1 MKAVLVLCLLAFMSC
16 QKDIMDIAKCL
27 YGSPKVKEIIADV
40 MVAIAT
46 KDFSKLWPKIQEA
59 LPELIPVVIKCVVE
73 DDVNLEKVNLPFITN
88 WKYGKPVNEVQDDKD
103 NEDPD
108 ATFKRCLTDCKNHLR
123 MDDDICKLYCNA
135 IIYLKFDDIYA
146 LK

>member
-27 YGSPKVKEIIADV
+27 YESPKVKEIIADV

-59 LPELIPVVIKCVVE
+59 LPELIPVVIKCVTE
-73 DDVNLEKVNLPFITN
+73 NDVNLQIVKPIVTK
-88 WKYGKPVNEVQDDKD
+88 WKYETQQTQIEEFELEIQNLQECIQNCNNVDMETKKRRCEIDCNTSSAKKIMDI
-103 NEDPD
+103 
-108 ATFKRCLTDCKNHLR
+108 FK
-123 MDDDICKLYCNA
+123 
-135 IIYLKFDDIYA
+135 
-146 LK
+146 

>member
-59 LPELIPVVIKCVVE
+59 LPELIPVVIKCVIE
-73 DDVNLEKVNLPFITN
+73 DEVNLEKVNQPFITN
-88 WKYGKPVNEVQDDKD
+88 LRNGKPVDEVQDDKD
-103 NEDPD
+103 NEDPEV
-108 ATFKRCLTDCKNHLR
+108 TYKRCVTDCENRPR
-123 MDDDICKLYCNA
+123 MFDNTCEISCY
-135 IIYLKFDDIYA
+135 IIVYLKLDDQFFP
-146 LK
+146 K